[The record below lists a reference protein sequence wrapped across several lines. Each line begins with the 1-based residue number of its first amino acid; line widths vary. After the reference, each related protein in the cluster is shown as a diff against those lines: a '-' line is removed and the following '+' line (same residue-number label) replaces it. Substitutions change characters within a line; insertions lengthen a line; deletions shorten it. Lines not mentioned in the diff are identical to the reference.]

1 MSSTFTKTML
11 LTVAATIVMLL
22 QGCTPSGDGKV
33 LAQSDTTK
41 KIVVSVTPVEERTF
55 EERIIAQGN
64 MLAKST
70 AMVAPEIGGVI
81 TDMFV
86 EEGDPVKAG
95 ETPLFQIDK
104 LTVTQA
110 YEIALQ
116 DSKVAAC
123 ARQDAEAQLVAAQ
136 AQHDKAKLDY
146 DRFTRLRE
154 QQAITPDA
162 MEQME
167 AGYTVAKAQLERAST
182 GVTLRAEQEKQAAAA
197 LAIAKKH
204 LDDSL
209 VFSPIDGWISLRLK
223 KQGEFIG
230 AGNPV
235 VKVTNTQIL
244 EVSAFLPGEY
254 YPRVKTGET
263 HMNVRVSGIDL
274 GALPIFYKSPEIQ
287 DQLRT
292 FEVKCLV
299 ESPPE
304 GVVPGAIADI
314 EAVMKTTT
322 GPGVPSDVIQMR
334 NGKQVVFLVE
344 NEVAK
349 AVEIEKGL
357 VVDGHTEVTNG
368 AVPVGASVI
377 TLGSTLVNDGSPVE
391 IQQQE
396 EK

>member
-1 MSSTFTKTML
+1 MSSNLMKTAVWAMTAL
-11 LTVAATIVMLL
+11 AVL
-22 QGCTPSGDGKV
+22 QGCTQPGDGKV
-33 LAQSDTTK
+33 YAKGNTTK
-41 KIVVSVTPVEERTF
+41 KVVVSAVTVEERTF
-55 EERIIAQGN
+55 EERVIAQGN
-64 MLAKST
+64 VLAKNT

-86 EEGDPVKAG
+86 QEGDAVKAK

-104 LTVTQA
+104 ITVTQA

-116 DSKVAAC
+116 DSKLAAC
-123 ARQDAEAQLVAAQ
+123 GLKDAEAQLVAAQ

-146 DRFTRLRE
+146 ERFMRLRE

-167 AGYTVAKAQLERAST
+167 AGYTVAKAQLERASA
-182 GVTLRAEQEKQAAAA
+182 GVTLRAEQAKQAEAA
-197 LAIAKKH
+197 LVIAKKH

-235 VKVTNTQIL
+235 VKVTNTQLL

-263 HMNVRVSGIDL
+263 RMRIHVSGIDL
-274 GALPIFYKSPEIQ
+274 GALPVSFKSPEIQ

-299 ESPPE
+299 EAPPE
-304 GVVPGAIADI
+304 GVVPGAIANI
-314 EAVMKTTT
+314 EAVLQTTT
-322 GPGVPSDVIQMR
+322 GPGVPSEAIQIR
-334 NGKQVVFLVE
+334 NGKPVVFLVE
-344 NEVAK
+344 NGAAK

-357 VVDGHTEVTNG
+357 VVDGFTEVTNDS
-368 AVPVGASVI
+368 VPAGASVI
-377 TLGSTLVNDGSPVE
+377 TLGSTLVNDGTLVDM
-391 IQQQE
+391 QQE
-396 EK
+396 DK

>member
-1 MSSTFTKTML
+1 MRSNLMKTAVMT
-11 LTVAATIVMLL
+11 LTVLAML
-22 QGCTPSGDGKV
+22 QGCTQPDDGKV
-33 LAQSDTTK
+33 YAQGDTTK
-41 KIVVSVTPVEERTF
+41 KVVVSAVTVEERTF

-64 MLAKST
+64 MLAKNT

-86 EEGDPVKAG
+86 QEGDAVKAK

-104 LTVTQA
+104 VTVTQA

-116 DSKVAAC
+116 DSKLAAC
-123 ARQDAEAQLVAAQ
+123 GLKDAEAQLVAAQ

-146 DRFTRLRE
+146 ERFVRLRE

-167 AGYTVAKAQLERAST
+167 AGYTVAKAQLERAAT
-182 GVTLRAEQEKQAAAA
+182 GVTLRAEQAKQAEAA
-197 LAIAKKH
+197 LVVAKKH

-209 VFSPIDGWISLRLK
+209 VFSPIDGWVSLRLK

-263 HMNVRVSGIDL
+263 RMRVRVSSIDL

-299 ESPPE
+299 EAPPE
-304 GVVPGAIADI
+304 GVVPGAIANI
-314 EAVMKTTT
+314 EAVLQTST
-322 GPGVPSDVIQMR
+322 GPGVPSEAIQIR
-334 NGKQVVFLVE
+334 NGKPVVFLVE
-344 NEVAK
+344 NGAAK

-357 VVDGHTEVTNG
+357 VVDGFTEVTNDS
-368 AVPVGASVI
+368 VPAGASVI
-377 TLGSTLVNDGSPVE
+377 TLGSTLVNDGTLVDM
-391 IQQQE
+391 QQE
-396 EK
+396 DK